1 MTVDSLVTFNNNYFI
16 GRHSCLWCTIIA
28 LEMKLPRDQR
38 TPTTLRTL
46 ENLHKQHQKFLDSG
60 GAIKKAKNYYKVIRK
75 AIFEIPVDQV
85 NT

>member
-1 MTVDSLVTFNNNYFI
+1 
-16 GRHSCLWCTIIA
+16 
-28 LEMKLPRDQR
+28 MKLPRDQR

-46 ENLHKQHQKFLDSG
+46 ENLHKQHQKFLDSE
-60 GAIKKAKNYYKVIRK
+60 GAIKKAKNYYKVIHK